1 MSKLMMPRL
10 QLRNVAVGLLI
21 LSVSA
26 ILWIPDRSI
35 PDSEVVRMRELAR
48 KAGEDALG
56 MVLRDARLVQRGLA
70 EQGHDPGS
78 SWWIN
83 WYWGA
88 ETREPI
94 RAWQASRG
102 IEETGYLTTE
112 TYEMLR
118 SAGARAAQDSLAEA
132 NRQAELARQAEA
144 GLARCAAE
152 LRSTVRARQED
163 VYSRMS
169 VAAQRGSLQVRSAR
183 ARAARNSLEE
193 ANRQAELAGQRRP
206 TRQFQDCAT
215 CPVMVMIGHVL
226 AVGKYEVTF
235 DEWEACVAAGGCG
248 GYQPNDVGWGRGR
261 RPVINVSWEDA
272 AAYAEWLSRR
282 TGEQYRLPSD
292 AEWTYAVAYRRQPAA
307 SYRTRAALRTGEQ
320 YRPAGPFERAVK
332 VLSEGYALPRFARW
346 EWAAQWTEFTG
357 ISPTGAFTRKWRVSP
372 TFRDGSSRRDLHRRP
387 ELLRKWRVSPTFRDG
402 SPEARSSVDLGFP
415 YGARFDERF
424 NCVGFRVARTI
435 N

>member
-1 MSKLMMPRL
+1 MSKLTMSGR
-10 QLRNVAVGLLI
+10 QNRSVAVGLLI

-26 ILWIPDRSI
+26 ILWIGLAQRPPGI
-35 PDSEVVRMRELAR
+35 AVPELVW
-48 KAGEDALG
+48 KAEEEALG
-56 MVLRDARLVQRGLA
+56 IGLSDRWLVQRGLA

-132 NRQAELARQAEA
+132 NRQTGLARQAEA
-144 GLARCAAE
+144 GLAKCAAE

-163 VYSRMS
+163 VYSGMS
-169 VAAQRGSLQVRSAR
+169 VASQRASMDVNSAR
-183 ARAARNSLEE
+183 AWAARVSLEE

-206 TRQFQDCAT
+206 NRQFQDCAT

-248 GYQPNDVGWGRGR
+248 GYQPDDAGWGRGR

-272 AAYAEWLSRR
+272 VAYVEWLSRR

-292 AEWTYAVAYRRQPAA
+292 AEWTYALAYRRQ
-307 SYRTRAALRTGEQ
+307 RTVGDRTWAALRTEEQ
-320 YRPAGPFERAVK
+320 YRPAGSFERAVRK

-346 EWAAQWTEFTG
+346 EWTAQLTEFSG
-357 ISPTGAFTRKWRVSP
+357 ISPTGAFTRRWGVSP
-372 TFRDGSSRRDLHRRP
+372 TL
-387 ELLRKWRVSPTFRDG
+387 RDG
-402 SPEARSSVDLGFP
+402 SPEAGSSVGFGFR
-415 YGARFDERF
+415 YAARFDERF
-424 NCVGFRVARTI
+424 TCVGFRVARTI
-435 N
+435 S